1 MVSLSLKRRKAS
13 ERRIRSKSMVSGV
26 RLGRKFVVPS
36 AMAVS
41 MALVAAACGSSAP
54 ASSSASA
61 SSAAPAT
68 TAAKA
73 PESVSVG
80 FIDGFDGA
88 QNLAVG
94 LNQGFFSKA
103 GLKVTTTMFQ
113 SGPPAIDAMASGK
126 VDIAFI
132 GPGAL
137 YLAAKGRAD
146 VIGVDDISADDALVS
161 DSPSIS
167 SVSDLKGH
175 TVITPVGTS
184 GEMLLYLA
192 LKNAGLSLSSVKIQ
206 NVTPSSSVVAMNSH
220 KASTAS
226 VWGHYI
232 GAMQSGIPGLKV
244 IASDKTFYPKVALT
258 DVWVA
263 SPSFVA
269 AHPGAVSRFMQAEL
283 QANQYYINNSQAML
297 PVVSKFVRL
306 PVSALTPGAQG
317 TVLVPSKQ
325 LVTDYGNGTV
335 ASWLKTEESMFIS
348 MGLLTQSVPVTSF
361 WDPKYGLAG
370 GKAAGFGA

>member
-1 MVSLSLKRRKAS
+1 MVSLCLKRHKGS
-13 ERRIRSKSMVSGV
+13 ERRIRSKGMDSGV
-26 RLGRKFVVPS
+26 QLSRKIVLPS
-36 AMAVS
+36 ALALS
-41 MALVAAACGSSAP
+41 MALLAAACGSAAP
-54 ASSSASA
+54 ASSSST
-61 SSAAPAT
+61 AT

-94 LNQGFFSKA
+94 LNQGYFSKA
-103 GLKVTTTMFQ
+103 GLKVSTTMFQ
-113 SGPPAIDAMASGK
+113 SGPPAIDAMASGNI
-126 VDIAFI
+126 DIAFI

-161 DSPSIS
+161 DSPSVS

-192 LKNAGLSLSSVKIQ
+192 LKKVGLSLSSVNIQ
-206 NVTPSSSVVAMNSH
+206 NVTPSSSVIAMISH

-232 GAMQSGIPGLKV
+232 GAMKSGIPGLKV
-244 IASDKTFYPKVALT
+244 IASDKAFYPKVALT

-263 SPSFVA
+263 NPSFVA

-306 PVSALTPGAQG
+306 PVSALTPGAKG

-325 LVTDYGNGTV
+325 LVTDYKNGTV
-335 ASWLKTEESMFIS
+335 ASWLKTEESMFVS

-361 WDPKYGLAG
+361 WNPKYGLAG

>member
-1 MVSLSLKRRKAS
+1 MSRLTGSTIRAIS
-13 ERRIRSKSMVSGV
+13 RIRLQNSYSSSRSKK
-26 RLGRKFVVPS
+26 KFAVPLL
-36 AMAVS
+36 MFS
-41 MALVAAACGSSAP
+41 MALVASACGSS
-54 ASSSASA
+54 SSAS
-61 SSAAPAT
+61 ST
-68 TAAKA
+68 TAASTATTKA
-73 PESVSVG
+73 PEPISVA

-88 QNLAVG
+88 QNLATG
-94 LNQGFFSKA
+94 LNQGYFTKA
-103 GLKVTTTMFQ
+103 GLKVSTTMFQ

-137 YLAAKGRAD
+137 YLAAKGKAD

-161 DSPSIS
+161 DSPSIK
-167 SVSDLKGH
+167 SVANLAGH
-175 TVITPVGTS
+175 TVITPLGTS

-192 LKNAGLSLSSVKIQ
+192 LKNAGLPLSAVKMQ
-206 NVTPSSSVVAMNSH
+206 NVTPSSSVIAMVGH

-232 GAMQSGIPGLKV
+232 GAMQSRIPGLRV
-244 IASDKTFYPKVALT
+244 IASDKAFYPKVALT

-263 SPSFVA
+263 SPSFVK
-269 AHPGAVSRFMQAEL
+269 AHPGAVSRFMQAEM
-283 QANQYYINNSQAML
+283 QANQYYISHSNAML

-325 LVTDYGNGTV
+325 LATDYSNGTV
-335 ASWLKTEESMFIS
+335 ASWLKTEENMFVS
-348 MGLLTQSVPVTSF
+348 MGILSKAVPVSSF
-361 WDPKYGLAG
+361 WNPKYAQAG
-370 GKAAGFGA
+370 AKSAGFGA